1 MEELTTRVRDSI
13 SIDLSNTRRYSPLLY
28 EYYRKQL
35 ELAKSI
41 QSTYN
46 IQCHTLFDAMTLMRK
61 CLKDYCQQTV
71 VHNPEYLAIDALTT
85 NGNGIGNN
93 MGHGAN
99 AHSNHVEYTYSD
111 FLSENN
117 LVLNGKAGLNAT
129 SSCSNSQQHPTMN
142 LGGGSLPYSSNKQV
156 NNKTYHFNFLKNYL
170 EILCLKGVAQ

>member
-1 MEELTTRVRDSI
+1 MRDSI

-71 VHNPEYLAIDALTT
+71 VHNPEYLAIDAIT
-85 NGNGIGNN
+85 NSVGSGVG
-93 MGHGAN
+93 
-99 AHSNHVEYTYSD
+99 AHSAGGGGGGGSGGCNSGEYTYND

-117 LVLNGKAGLNAT
+117 LVLSNGKAIGFNNAAN
-129 SSCSNSQQHPTMN
+129 SNGQN
-142 LGGGSLPYSSNKQV
+142 GGSLPFSGKQV
-156 NNKTYHFNFLKNYL
+156 LK
-170 EILCLKGVAQ
+170 IL

>member
-85 NGNGIGNN
+85 SGNGN
-93 MGHGAN
+93 HGGQ
-99 AHSNHVEYTYSD
+99 SNHVEYTYSD

-117 LVLNGKAGLNAT
+117 LVLNGKAGLNAA
-129 SSCSNSQQHPTMN
+129 SSCSNSQQHSSMTNRDN

-156 NNKTYHFNFLKNYL
+156 NK
-170 EILCLKGVAQ
+170 